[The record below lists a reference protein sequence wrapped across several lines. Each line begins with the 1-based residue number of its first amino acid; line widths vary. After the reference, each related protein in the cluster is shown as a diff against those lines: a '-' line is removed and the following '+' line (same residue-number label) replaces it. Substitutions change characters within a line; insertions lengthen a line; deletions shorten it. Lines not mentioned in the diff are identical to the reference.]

1 MGSPFIGIGFNDY
14 LGWAHTN
21 NVHDG
26 QDLYKLVLTDDGY
39 KWDDDSKPF
48 TIRIVKL
55 KVRGLDGILS
65 EKELIIKES
74 VHGPIVREDKNYA
87 YALRVVGKD
96 QPFVFEQYLDMALAT
111 NFDEFQKAASR
122 LQNPFFTT
130 MYADRDGHIM
140 HLFGG
145 RTPVRPAGDWDW
157 LGIAVSYT
165 HLTLPTICSV

>member
-1 MGSPFIGIGFNDY
+1 M
-14 LGWAHTN
+14 
-21 NVHDG
+21 
-26 QDLYKLVLTDDGY
+26 
-39 KWDDDSKPF
+39 
-48 TIRIVKL
+48 KL
-55 KVRGLDGILS
+55 KVRESDGILS

-74 VHGPIVREDKNYA
+74 VHGPIVREDENYA
-87 YALRVVGKD
+87 YALRVVGQD
-96 QPFVFEQYLDMALAT
+96 QPYIFEQYLEMALAK

-157 LGIAVSYT
+157 LGTVPGDTPQTLWQDT
-165 HLTLPTICSV
+165 HTLSLIHI